1 MCVCVGVCVWRL
13 VLPTNLLD
21 VCALKKNPSRKMKV
35 VAAPPPPPA
44 VFLRSYLLARLLL
57 VNNVQTQPR
66 LTREV
71 LQLFCQSDKERK
83 TTMQLVDATLSTP
96 GEPYIMHEGRVFQK
110 RLRDALLSALH
121 CRETQIPSSRN
132 IFFLFRGRTG
142 NVRTRPLNSRPNYFL
157 LV

>member
-1 MCVCVGVCVWRL
+1 
-13 VLPTNLLD
+13 
-21 VCALKKNPSRKMKV
+21 MKV

-121 CRETQIPSSRN
+121 CRENPNPLASKHFFPLSWENWERTHASTKFSSK
-132 IFFLFRGRTG
+132 LFPVGLTGGVRGFYEESAG
-142 NVRTRPLNSRPNYFL
+142 S
-157 LV
+157 